1 MDEGTRHDH
10 DRVALHISDEPAI
23 FDVTESGEIPEPPKT
38 AAGRL
43 EENVTQIDF
52 SKVLS
57 TTTRWTK
64 EISSTGRGQGEEE
77 DTSEAV
83 LATTTPG
90 RLEAVKENIYLAWA
104 EVQFSLDLVE
114 RLLAN
119 ERRTSPDEDN
129 SYLRLLP
136 APRKPAPP
144 PRQQVDDLQLSLS
157 AKFQHLKL
165 VAKNLRDAGERLQ
178 TSLDRDQSFY
188 GTFTTNL
195 RAKDWV
201 LQARSGL
208 ERGLY
213 VDYGFGQA
221 GSDYYQVGQAEI
233 WRNLTAPEKRKREDN
248 VEEEVDLIL
257 PRVNAKRMRITTV
270 SGMTR
275 MNDEIF
281 QRSQDS
287 DFWSHWANENGNKYV
302 FERPDKVSINLYC
315 CKDRKEIGLYRQLS
329 RAQSAIFDA
338 EIFDH
343 VSKETARE
351 STAEVSRILPNA
363 VAASVG
369 ATSTKLVV
377 SLVDGDET
385 VPNPCTSDDA
395 QQPSE
400 LTSISQPDGALLE
413 LVAQQ
418 ALRRQHRTNIRRQR
432 EAAGCYTGVGR
443 VQKNEQMSVLARL
456 AKTIEIQN
464 IRSQI
469 LFAMQKTIGCVSERC
484 QIAVRRER
492 VMSGD
497 IDTKWTL
504 QIFGRW
510 QVLLFLCV
518 SGDIVAQ
525 SSILDM
531 SSSSLRFSEVEAYLR
546 HEVWRACVHMVVQ
559 EANALGV
566 CIGIPGGVK
575 KWHVDDL
582 SVKGLIRTRNIPLR
596 CVVDL
601 YGTDLP
607 SSYLQIR
614 ISSVEDAYKIPLRS
628 PDGLAQKSDVKDL
641 VRQILVRHM
650 Q

>member
-1 MDEGTRHDH
+1 MDEVTRQD
-10 DRVALHISDEPAI
+10 DVRVALHISDEPAI
-23 FDVTESGEIPEPPKT
+23 LDVTESGEIPEPPKT
-38 AAGRL
+38 AAARL

-57 TTTRWTK
+57 TTTGWTK
-64 EISSTGRGQGEEE
+64 EKSLTGRGQGEEE

-83 LATTTPG
+83 VATTTPG
-90 RLEAVKENIYLAWA
+90 RLEAIKENIYLAWA

-119 ERRTSPDEDN
+119 EKRTSQDADN

-144 PRQQVDDLQLSLS
+144 PRQQIDDLQLILS

-195 RAKDWV
+195 RSKDWV
-201 LQARSGL
+201 LQARSGS

-221 GSDYYQVGQAEI
+221 GSDYYQVGHAEI

-270 SGMTR
+270 SGLTR
-275 MNDEIF
+275 MSDEKF
-281 QRSQDS
+281 QRRQDS
-287 DFWSHWANENGNKYV
+287 DFWSHWANEN
-302 FERPDKVSINLYC
+302 
-315 CKDRKEIGLYRQLS
+315 DRKESGLYRQLS

-343 VSKETARE
+343 VSREAARE
-351 STAEVSRILPNA
+351 SAAEVTRILPNA

-395 QQPSE
+395 QQPSQV
-400 LTSISQPDGALLE
+400 TSISQPDGALLE

-456 AKTIEIQN
+456 ARTTEIQN

-469 LFAMQKTIGCVSERC
+469 SFAMQKTIGYVSERC
-484 QIAVRRER
+484 NISVRRER
-492 VMSGD
+492 VTSGD

-510 QVLLFLCV
+510 QVLLFLRV

-525 SSILDM
+525 TSILDM
-531 SSSSLRFSEVEAYLR
+531 ASSSLHVSEVEDYLR
-546 HEVWRACVHMVVQ
+546 QEVWRACVHMVVQ

-566 CIGIPGGVK
+566 SIGIPGGVK